1 MREITINYHSHRL
14 KDVKDV
20 TQMSS
25 DGQSIKSRLEELC
38 IATAEDIKACA
49 NTCDAYSKKK
59 LVVKVLAGPVWEG
72 KLLEF
77 AGLFTQRKEEFAFAL
92 TVNTAVGVG
101 MANDKLD
108 AVEAITREVDK
119 K

>member
-1 MREITINYHSHRL
+1 MLFAHLFLFSRL
-14 KDVKDV
+14 KDIKDV
-20 TQMSS
+20 NQTTT
-25 DGQSIKSRLEELC
+25 DGKTMKSRLEELA

-49 NTCDAYSKKK
+49 NTCEVYSKKK

-72 KLLEF
+72 KLLEYV
-77 AGLFTQRKEEFAFAL
+77 GLFTQRKQEFMFAL

-101 MANDKLD
+101 EANTKLD
-108 AVEAITREVDK
+108 TIDSITREVDK